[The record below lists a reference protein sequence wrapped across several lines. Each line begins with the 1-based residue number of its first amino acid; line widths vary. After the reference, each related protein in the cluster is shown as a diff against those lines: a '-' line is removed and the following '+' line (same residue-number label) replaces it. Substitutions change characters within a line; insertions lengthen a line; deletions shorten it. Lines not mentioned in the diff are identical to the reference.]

1 MEVSSQSM
9 KVKQGAEQAY
19 QRCIELNS
27 NDTLGKAVLD
37 FMTTWVDLME
47 KEITDTSD
55 IETAAETALQKID
68 QSRITG
74 FMRSLAVEALA
85 EYWEYG
91 GQLRD
96 WYNKK
101 NGYAGPDVYNR
112 AYELLEKP
120 KCTKEEIDELI
131 NELCGEESKED
142 EPIQCETMEM
152 VKERGKL

>member
-1 MEVSSQSM
+1 MEVNSQSM
-9 KVKQGAEQAY
+9 KIKQGAEQAY
-19 QRCIELNS
+19 QRCIEINS
-27 NDTLGKAVLD
+27 NDTFGKAVLD

-47 KEITDTSD
+47 IEISDTSD
-55 IETAAETALQKID
+55 IETAAETTLQKID

-74 FMRSLAVEALA
+74 FIRSLAVEVLA

-91 GQLRD
+91 SQLRD

-101 NGYAGPDVYNR
+101 NGYIGPGVYNR
-112 AYELLEKP
+112 AYEIADKP

-131 NELCGEESKED
+131 NELCGGEDKED

-152 VKERGKL
+152 AKRKG